1 MPGQARK
8 SPQSSGGPYHV
19 NEARTEEIAD
29 FIGMSGMKNG
39 GKSRYVPL
47 MFTFSGSMN
56 QRALPKIWGFADA
69 VERRR
74 LERFKATQNLNFGQP
89 PFVVCTQF
97 LYCKRTLDAMTVR
110 ILLVT
115 HCLQLRVRPGRFLLF
130 GLLNTSQPSRTSLRN
145 SFVSEK

>member
-8 SPQSSGGPYHV
+8 SPQSSGDPYHV

-56 QRALPKIWGFADA
+56 Q
-69 VERRR
+69 E
-74 LERFKATQNLNFGQP
+74 
-89 PFVVCTQF
+89 
-97 LYCKRTLDAMTVR
+97 
-110 ILLVT
+110 
-115 HCLQLRVRPGRFLLF
+115 H
-130 GLLNTSQPSRTSLRN
+130 
-145 SFVSEK
+145 